1 MNHNLTAVAL
11 TLLALGLIAAFDIIP
26 GAGFY
31 AGIVMLTA
39 GGGSLAA
46 QFAMRTWPF
55 LFEARSIP
63 AAKAR
68 NAAPAGPWGNPE
80 STLS

>member
-1 MNHNLTAVAL
+1 MKHNLTAVAL

-31 AGIVMLTA
+31 AGIVMLTV

-55 LFEARSIP
+55 LFDARPIP
-63 AAKAR
+63 AARAGS
-68 NAAPAGPWGNPE
+68 ATPAG
-80 STLS
+80 S